1 MNRTCRIEA
10 EVVGRK
16 SAYIRF
22 SRVIA
27 APPSHIDPL
36 EDEMRV
42 WVGGRRAGGREI
54 SRAYDPNTAAPGGTT
69 YLLTEDGDG
78 FVTEGLEDLMLE
90 AW

>member
-1 MNRTCRIEA
+1 MSRTCRIEA

-16 SAYIRF
+16 SAYVRF

-27 APPSHIDPL
+27 APPSHVDPL

-42 WVGGRRAGGREI
+42 WVGGRRVGGREI
-54 SRAYDPNTAAPGGTT
+54 SRAFDPETAAPGGTA
-69 YLLTEDGDG
+69 YLLTEGDEG
-78 FVTEGLEDLMLE
+78 LVTEDLDDVMLE